1 MSQNLNEY
9 GNQFGY
15 PVLLLVP
22 SSASFPGL
30 ENLENEWNFISQKFC
45 IIELYLIM
53 SRIGGGLC
61 VYRLVLL
68 IPAAFKFIMREIPA
82 NTYWI

>member
-22 SSASFPGL
+22 SYNAFGCYFIRSFL
-30 ENLENEWNFISQKFC
+30 VTYKFPPLS
-45 IIELYLIM
+45 EGSPYLPWF
-53 SRIGGGLC
+53 LK
-61 VYRLVLL
+61 
-68 IPAAFKFIMREIPA
+68 AFDGI
-82 NTYWI
+82 